1 MNLLFGEIIALL
13 IFMVGVFGVI
23 LRRNILKTVISISI
37 MQNAVILYFLVSDD
51 VDKKAPI
58 LEDTAN
64 IAGVADPYPQA
75 LMITAIVIGV
85 AVTAIALTMFINLY
99 HKYGTTN
106 WEKAR
111 KVRVK

>member
-1 MNLLFGEIIALL
+1 MNLLFGEVIALI
-13 IFMVGVFGVI
+13 IFMVGVFGVL
-23 LRRNILKTVISISI
+23 LRRNIMKTVISISI
-37 MQNAVILYFLVSDD
+37 MQNAIILYFLISDEAT
-51 VDKKAPI
+51 KKAPI

-64 IAGVADPYPQA
+64 VSTVADPYPQA